1 MLIKVANWI
10 QLASVVTSLTA
21 VKVACY
27 LCTATLPRMCLHRD
41 RILKWQYVLLVGSIL
56 DTHVKITKLQCQ
68 LKFKLLDYHFITAA
82 VCGKSFLRT
91 VSYM

>member
-1 MLIKVANWI
+1 MYYWLD
-10 QLASVVTSLTA
+10 Q
-21 VKVACY
+21 
-27 LCTATLPRMCLHRD
+27 
-41 RILKWQYVLLVGSIL
+41 ILV
-56 DTHVKITKLQCQ
+56 THVKITELQCQ